1 MSVVIIA
8 GIVITLAT
16 GAPVLIQ
23 LLRQH
28 PRGLFILFFAEMWE
42 RFSFYGMRG
51 LLVFFLT
58 QHFLFDDAS
67 AARTFGSYATLVYLI
82 PLIGGVLADRWLGA
96 RKAVAFGALLLV
108 AGHMTMAI
116 EGAPARQVLTYQGA
130 HYGFQVNGLGAE
142 RQAKIMVAGRPYA
155 FGQDKA
161 GDFTIQG
168 LPAGAPLPATLPKT
182 GYALSVE
189 GRQQGFVDVFYLA
202 LALIV
207 MGVGFLKSNISAI
220 VGKLYR
226 DRDPRRDPGFTLYY
240 YGVNL
245 GAFWAAILCGYLGEN
260 FGWKWGFGLAG
271 VGMLAGYVTFQL
283 GRSWLEGHGEPP
295 DPVKLARPLAGPLN
309 LEWLI
314 YLAGVAGVGLIWLLV
329 QHNHIVGVAL
339 GVGAFAALGYVGF
352 VMVTQFGKV
361 ERDRILLAFVFML
374 GAIVFFTLFEQGAT
388 SLNLFAERNTQLGL
402 INAPAS
408 LSLFGREVFFGSR
421 AMWDAAHAQPGTV
434 WIDMGLDA
442 AQTQSF
448 NAGFILI
455 FAPMFSAL
463 WAWLG
468 RRGRDPDPM
477 IKFGLGLAQVGLG
490 FLVIVWSQ
498 GLADGA
504 FRLPLLV
511 LGFVYL
517 LHTTGE
523 LCLSPVGL
531 SEITKLAPAVLIST
545 LMSLWFL
552 AISAA
557 EFIAAQIAKLAGT
570 STAGGQVLD
579 PHAALMSS
587 IGVFQ
592 TIGWVGVGFGALF
605 VLGSRLVHP
614 WAHGANDTVPDAE
627 LVPAPAE

>member
-8 GIVITLAT
+8 GIIVTLAT

-23 LLRQH
+23 LLRGH
-28 PRGLFILFFAEMWE
+28 PRGLFVLFFAEMWE

-51 LLVFFLT
+51 LLVFYLT
-58 QHFLFDDAS
+58 QQFLFDDTFAAS
-67 AARTFGSYATLVYLI
+67 TFGSYATLVYLV
-82 PLIGGVLADRWLGA
+82 PLVGGVVADRWLGA

-116 EGAPARQVLTYQGA
+116 EGTPARQVLTYQGA
-130 HYGFQVNGLGAE
+130 HYGFEVSGLGAA
-142 RQAKIMVAGRPYA
+142 RQAEIIVDGRPYG
-155 FGQDKA
+155 FGQDAA

-168 LPAGAPLPATLPKT
+168 LPAGAPLPAALPKAN
-182 GYALSVE
+182 YALSVE
-189 GRQQGFVDVFYLA
+189 GRQKGLVDILYLA

-220 VGKLYR
+220 VGKLYKE
-226 DRDPRRDPGFTLYY
+226 RDPRRDPGFTLYY

-271 VGMLAGYVTFQL
+271 VGMLAGYITFQF

-295 DPVKLARPLAGPLN
+295 DPVKLARPRAGPLS

-314 YLAGVAGVGLIWLLV
+314 YLAGVAGVGLVWLLV

-339 GVGAFAALGYVGF
+339 GVGACAALAYVGW
-352 VMVTQFGKV
+352 VMFSQFGRV
-361 ERDRILLAFVFML
+361 ERDRILLSFVFMI
-374 GAIVFFTLFEQGAT
+374 GAVVFFTLFEQAGT

-402 INAPAS
+402 VRNPIA
-408 LSLFGREVFFGSR
+408 LHLFGREVFFGAR
-421 AMWDAAHAQPGTV
+421 AMWEGAHAAPGTI

-455 FAPMFSAL
+455 FAPIFSAL
-463 WAWLG
+463 WARLG

-477 IKFGLGLAQVGLG
+477 IKFGLGLGQVGLG

-498 GLADGA
+498 GLADST

-511 LGFVYL
+511 LGLAYL

-557 EFIAAQIAKLAGT
+557 EFVAAAIAGLAGT

-579 PHAALMSS
+579 SHAALVASL
-587 IGVFQ
+587 GVFQ
-592 TIGWVGVGFGALF
+592 TIGWVGVGFGVVF
-605 VLGSRLVHP
+605 VAAARFAHP
-614 WAHGANDTVPDAE
+614 LAHGVNDLAP
-627 LVPAPAE
+627 VPAE